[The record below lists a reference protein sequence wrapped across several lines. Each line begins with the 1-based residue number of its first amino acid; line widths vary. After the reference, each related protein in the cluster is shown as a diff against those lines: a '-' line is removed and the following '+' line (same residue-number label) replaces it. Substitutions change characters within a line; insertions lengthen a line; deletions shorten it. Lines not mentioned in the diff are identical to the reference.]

1 MLLTSVSLTM
11 AVTPFLDEMGG
22 KIAGKMEEG
31 ADFTHYM
38 GQDDDALEIT
48 DTAKDSGFVVVVGYG
63 VVGKVVCDL
72 LDAKLFKYTVM
83 EKDPKKAIGARNK
96 GLPVFYG
103 DIGRQEVAEAFSV
116 DKAKA
121 VIVAIS
127 DKAECTRAVIALRR
141 MYPDKPI
148 FARAKDADHAKRLQT
163 TLDVAAMVPI
173 LPEDNLLLTLPFGGA
188 VLRSLGAPAE
198 EVNYILAEK
207 RREVLSGQELSKFEE
222 ETVLAQLGVEEED
235 KKEEKTEVATVPDDD
250 SGSTSEVDV
259 EASLLDTEKE
269 EEDCL
274 VIPKKPVEDEKS
286 LVQKVVDAN
295 LSPEK
300 KARAEKETDAGS
312 EEKGVCNGEPEKEIR
327 EKQVESTTSL

>member
-1 MLLTSVSLTM
+1 M
-11 AVTPFLDEMGG
+11 
-22 KIAGKMEEG
+22 
-31 ADFTHYM
+31 
-38 GQDDDALEIT
+38 
-48 DTAKDSGFVVVVGYG
+48 VGYG
-63 VVGKVVCDL
+63 IVGKVVCDL

-235 KKEEKTEVATVPDDD
+235 KKEEETEVVAVPDDD
-250 SGSTSEVDV
+250 GTASEMNV
-259 EASLLDTEKE
+259 EAALDTETE

-274 VIPKKPVEDEKS
+274 VVPKKPVEEDEKS
-286 LVQKVVDAN
+286 LVQQVVGG
-295 LSPEK
+295 
-300 KARAEKETDAGS
+300 ARLRRYGTVVPVTTSSDDLAGS
-312 EEKGVCNGEPEKEIR
+312 LLVFTYRIVR
-327 EKQVESTTSL
+327 S